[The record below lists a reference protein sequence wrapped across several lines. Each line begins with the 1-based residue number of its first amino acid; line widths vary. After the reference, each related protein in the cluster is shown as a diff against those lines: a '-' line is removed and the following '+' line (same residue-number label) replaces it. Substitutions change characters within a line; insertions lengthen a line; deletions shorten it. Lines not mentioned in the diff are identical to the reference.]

1 MRVFNFAAGPAT
13 LPLEV
18 LQQAQSEMTDW
29 KASGMSVMEV
39 SHRSKAFIAVAQE
52 AEADLRELLAIPV
65 NYKVLFL
72 QGGATGMFSAIPM
85 NLATADS
92 TVDYVNTGA
101 WSKKAIG
108 EAKRY
113 CKVVNVSADEAAS
126 NYSTVPA
133 QGALK
138 LAPNA
143 AYFHYTPNE
152 TIGGVEF
159 DYVPQVGNVPLVAD
173 FSSTILSRPIDVSKF
188 PNDPMAAYF
197 AKGQAHGPVAPKPLY
212 DDQGVAYLQHTF
224 EEIDAHW
231 GSVDAYLDKE
241 LGIGPREIARLRAL
255 YLE

>member
-29 KASGMSVMEV
+29 KSSGMSVMEV

-52 AEADLRELLAIPV
+52 AEADLRELLSIPA

-113 CKVVNVSADEAAS
+113 CKVSMFPPTRRPRTTRPCRRRARSSCRPTPRISTTRPTRPSAAW
-126 NYSTVPA
+126 
-133 QGALK
+133 
-138 LAPNA
+138 
-143 AYFHYTPNE
+143 
-152 TIGGVEF
+152 
-159 DYVPQVGNVPLVAD
+159 
-173 FSSTILSRPIDVSKF
+173 SSTTSPETSATCRWWRISP
-188 PNDPMAAYF
+188 
-197 AKGQAHGPVAPKPLY
+197 APSCRVRWTCPSS
-212 DDQGVAYLQHTF
+212 A
-224 EEIDAHW
+224 
-231 GSVDAYLDKE
+231 
-241 LGIGPREIARLRAL
+241 
-255 YLE
+255 